1 MNGLTRIPL
10 YVSFFKRRILL
21 NALFKFQLSYSPPE
35 WIRTRHSWILNSEID
50 TLHERCL
57 RTIYIDKQSTIQ
69 YI

>member
-1 MNGLTRIPL
+1 MNGLARIPL

-57 RTIYIDKQSTIQ
+57 
-69 YI
+69 